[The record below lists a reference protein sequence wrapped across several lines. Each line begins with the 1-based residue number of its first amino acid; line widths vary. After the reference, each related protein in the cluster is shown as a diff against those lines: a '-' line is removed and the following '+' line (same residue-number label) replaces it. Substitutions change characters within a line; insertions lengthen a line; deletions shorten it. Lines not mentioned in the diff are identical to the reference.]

1 MVDIRSAIEC
11 KRDGGTLPEA
21 EIERV
26 IAAAADGSTPDY
38 QVAALLMA
46 IYLRGLEHE
55 ELAHWTRAMLGS
67 GRTLPLEGFD
77 RPLVDK
83 HSTGGVGDKASIP
96 LGPAVAALG
105 AAVPMISG
113 RGLGHTGGTLDKL
126 EAIPGFSTAVP
137 LEGFRAALERTG
149 LVFAGQSPELVPA
162 DRRLYALRD
171 VTACVESLPLIA
183 SSILSKKLAE
193 GLRGLVLDVKWGS
206 GAFLS
211 RPEQGRELARTM
223 IELAGRLGLRAVVL
237 QTNMARPLG
246 RTIGHALEIRESI
259 DCLRGGGPADLREL
273 VVSLGAEMVVLAGLE
288 DEVDSGRARLE
299 QVLDDGSALDVL
311 RSTVEAQGGD
321 PAAIDDPTRLPE
333 ASGRHVVTADTAG
346 HMRYDCIR
354 QLGHAVVD
362 LGGGRRR
369 LEDAVDHGVGLVL
382 LATEGEAVEVGQ
394 PLIEIHHDG
403 RGLESAVE
411 RIRSTL
417 RFEETWT
424 PAPLIEA
431 RLT

>member
-1 MVDIRSAIEC
+1 
-11 KRDGGTLPEA
+11 
-21 EIERV
+21 
-26 IAAAADGSTPDY
+26 
-38 QVAALLMA
+38 
-46 IYLRGLEHE
+46 
-55 ELAHWTRAMLGS
+55 
-67 GRTLPLEGFD
+67 
-77 RPLVDK
+77 
-83 HSTGGVGDKASIP
+83 
-96 LGPAVAALG
+96 
-105 AAVPMISG
+105 
-113 RGLGHTGGTLDKL
+113 
-126 EAIPGFSTAVP
+126 
-137 LEGFRAALERTG
+137 
-149 LVFAGQSPELVPA
+149 
-162 DRRLYALRD
+162 
-171 VTACVESLPLIA
+171 
-183 SSILSKKLAE
+183 
-193 GLRGLVLDVKWGS
+193 
-206 GAFLS
+206 
-211 RPEQGRELARTM
+211 
-223 IELAGRLGLRAVVL
+223 
-237 QTNMARPLG
+237 
-246 RTIGHALEIRESI
+246 
-259 DCLRGGGPADLREL
+259 GPADLREL